1 MDRRKDCV
9 ALITA
14 RGGSKR
20 LPGKNIRTLGG
31 KPLIAW
37 SVEAALAAHS
47 IGRVIVS
54 TDDPEI
60 ASAAAAAGAEIPF
73 LRPAEISGDHA
84 SHYDVIAHALD
95 WLETDVG
102 HLPQFLCLLQ
112 PTSPLRTAQD
122 IDALVEL
129 VSSGGADAG
138 VSVASVPVHPA
149 YMYRVDADMNAALYT
164 PREEGVYLRSQDLEP
179 LYYVNGAVYVL
190 RPATFRLRSSVLSDR
205 PVAHIMPRERSA
217 DIDDATDFELAE
229 RYLALRHRDV
239 LSKPESD

>member
-1 MDRRKDCV
+1 MDRSKDCV

-20 LPGKNIRTLGG
+20 LPGKNIRPLGG

-37 SVEAALAAHS
+37 SIEAALAAHS

-54 TDDPEI
+54 TDDPGI
-60 ASAAAAAGAEIPF
+60 ASAAAAAGAQVPF

-95 WLETDVG
+95 WLEQETG
-102 HLPQFLCLLQ
+102 RLPQLLCLLQ
-112 PTSPLRTAQD
+112 PTSPLRTGDD

-129 VSSGGADAG
+129 VSSRDADAG

-149 YMYRVDADMNAALYT
+149 YMYRVDADMNADLYM
-164 PREEGVYLRSQDLEP
+164 PREDGVYLRSQDLEP

-190 RPATFRLRSSVLSDR
+190 RPATFRLRNTVLPDR
-205 PVAHIMPRERSA
+205 PVAHVMPRERSA

-229 RYLALRHRDV
+229 RYIALRRPVV
-239 LSKPESD
+239 LSKPEPD